1 MPTSFPWV
9 KSLLFSSLLVVIC
22 AGQKVRMKN
31 GAECKGELH
40 IPFKPCVRYCRVAWL
55 FFVPK
60 YQEQQ
65 VADGTNCRRLLI
77 LKGICEH
84 GRCVKLTGKVTKA
97 PKINFSPI
105 TMTAEPT
112 STTSAPLIVD

>member
-9 KSLLFSSLLVVIC
+9 KLLLFSCLLVVIC

-55 FFVPK
+55 FFCTEVS
-60 YQEQQ
+60 
-65 VADGTNCRRLLI
+65 R
-77 LKGICEH
+77 
-84 GRCVKLTGKVTKA
+84 
-97 PKINFSPI
+97 
-105 TMTAEPT
+105 
-112 STTSAPLIVD
+112 TTSCGRNQLQEAAHFERYM